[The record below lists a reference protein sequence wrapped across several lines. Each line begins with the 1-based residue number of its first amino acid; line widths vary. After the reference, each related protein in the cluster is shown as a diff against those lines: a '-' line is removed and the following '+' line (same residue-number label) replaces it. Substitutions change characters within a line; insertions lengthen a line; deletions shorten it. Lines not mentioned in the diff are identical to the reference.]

1 MQIYFKTSLVEETN
15 KDMIK
20 EHSKESLYIKQKLRD
35 KTCKPRL
42 KRWFVEA
49 GLTDLQDDIMTRIFI
64 KGQLRG
70 MIAQDLYRSEATI
83 SRFTTQACVKLYDYL
98 NLIGCL

>member
-1 MQIYFKTSLVEETN
+1 MEVSSSNMGKRNYSEEA
-15 KDMIK
+15 
-20 EHSKESLYIKQKLRD
+20 LYIKKKLRD

-42 KRWFVEA
+42 KRWFLEA
-49 GLTDLQDDIMTRIFI
+49 GLTDIQEDIMTRLFI

-70 MIAQDLYRSEATI
+70 KIARELYRSEATI
-83 SRFTTQACVKLYDYL
+83 SRFTTSACVKLYDYL